1 MSWLQPIQHSFWLLR
16 FVCIAPRKRK
26 NEYTLCGKR
35 NWAMQRY
42 IHEIAAKN
50 KQTKQQCE
58 DGIDNTTKKKNNNGK
73 SLSSNSKNPALV
85 TIHFFFAFSMCC
97 REVIYAE
104 NKIIKW
110 SVLRRICFGRLFFSK
125 PKIIIKAVRYDYLF
139 WKGKNVETR
148 KIAQTKLIRGTKKP
162 YFSVNWKENH
172 NETFFLFHFC
182 IQFISPRT
190 GKNFY

>member
-1 MSWLQPIQHSFWLLR
+1 
-16 FVCIAPRKRK
+16 
-26 NEYTLCGKR
+26 
-35 NWAMQRY
+35 MQRY

-110 SVLRRICFGRLFFSK
+110 TVLRRICFGRLFFSK

-139 WKGKNVETR
+139 WKGKKVETR

-172 NETFFLFHFC
+172 NETFF
-182 IQFISPRT
+182 FISFLHPIHLATHRQKLLLRKIVVANVISI
-190 GKNFY
+190 GRMLEKLCVRLADNWWNPPEPQQR